1 MQKKLAAL
9 SGAAL
14 AIAATTISFA
24 SNDPATPSG
33 ASAPS
38 APSWTDLLAAWG
50 ISANGYVATSYYDS
64 NGYPSNIHEFDVHH
78 DTFQLDEAG
87 FAVAYQP

>member
-1 MQKKLAAL
+1 VVPANP
-9 SGAAL
+9 GA
-14 AIAATTISFA
+14 FP

-38 APSWTDLLAAWG
+38 APSWTDLL
-50 ISANGYVATSYYDS
+50 ATSYYDS